1 VVVEQGEY
9 ARGRNLL
16 TESLTINRELGNTR
30 IVALALLSLAQVS
43 RLSGDNPAQAH
54 AFLDESFALFRELG
68 DKEGIAS
75 CLNLRGVLALSE
87 GDTAR
92 ARSFNEQALALYK
105 EMNLQHGIALSLNA
119 LAQVAAAEGDNTR
132 SQALYEQGIGV
143 ARKAADKWTVLY
155 GLEGLAAT
163 VAAQGNHVWAAH
175 LWGAAEARREA
186 MGTPLPPIE
195 RVPYHQAVASS
206 QTQLG
211 EQAFATA
218 WAEGRTMTPEQVLTA
233 QGPAT
238 IKIEPASAPPAKRL
252 PSYPDGLTPREIEVL
267 RLVAQG
273 LTNEQVAQQ
282 LVISP
287 RTVDTHLTSIY
298 SKIGVSSRSAATR
311 YALEH
316 HLV

>member
-1 VVVEQGEY
+1 
-9 ARGRNLL
+9 
-16 TESLTINRELGNTR
+16 
-30 IVALALLSLAQVS
+30 LAQVS

-186 MGTPLPPIE
+186 MGTPFPPIE

-218 WAEGRTMTPEQVLTA
+218 WAEGRTLTPEQALSA
-233 QGPAT
+233 QGQAT
-238 IKIEPASAPPAKRL
+238 VLLPTPSGQPLSPPVKRSAT
-252 PSYPDGLTPREIEVL
+252 YPDGLTAREVEVL

-311 YALEH
+311 YAMEH
-316 HLV
+316 HLL